1 MSHLLFADDSLLLC
15 KANSVE
21 WWRLIRI
28 LGIYEVALR
37 QKLNMQKTSVFFS
50 KNTSLERKQQILEL
64 SRLTEAH
71 RIDTYLG
78 LPTFVGKAKNQ
89 ALNLIKEKVW
99 NKLANWKTKFLTQAR
114 KEVLLKVVVQ
124 AVPIYCMGVFQL
136 PLALC
141 KELNGLMQSFWW
153 SHMSSKSKIHWMS

>member
-1 MSHLLFADDSLLLC
+1 
-15 KANSVE
+15 VE

-99 NKLANWKTKFLTQAR
+99 NKLANWKTKSLIKQEKR
-114 KEVLLKVVVQ
+114 
-124 AVPIYCMGVFQL
+124 C
-136 PLALC
+136 
-141 KELNGLMQSFWW
+141 S
-153 SHMSSKSKIHWMS
+153 